1 MIKKLFFWS
10 ALFLFL
16 FTGLVYAQE
25 NEKTLEGEV
34 SRIEEEKLVIE
45 VTKGELAGG
54 EIEVFHNQ
62 EKISGSRDYKIGD
75 QLLIGWTQAE
85 GAESF
90 YIIDYVRRGSLT
102 AVFFIFAVVVLAVG
116 RWRGLSSLFSMA
128 FTFIVIF
135 QLILPAIISGT
146 SPILAA
152 VSGSF
157 LIIPFTFYLSHG
169 LNLKTTVAVVST
181 IISLMFTGLLAVY
194 FVDAAWLT
202 GYASEEA
209 GYLQTVNPEQLNM
222 RGLLLAGIIIGALGV
237 LDDITVAQSAVVRQ
251 LSEANQDLKF
261 KELFFR
267 AMNVG
272 RDHIASMVNTLI
284 LVYTGSAL
292 PLLLI
297 FVNNPHPALEIINYE
312 IIAEEI
318 VRTLVGSIGLVFAVP
333 VTTLIAVCL
342 IKRK

>member
-10 ALFLFL
+10 GIFLFL
-16 FTGLVYAQE
+16 FSGVAYAQE
-25 NEKTLEGEV
+25 KEVTLEGEV
-34 SRIEEEKLVIE
+34 SQIKEERLIIE
-45 VTKGELAGG
+45 VTKGELAGK
-54 EIEVFHNQ
+54 EVEVLHNQ

-75 QLLIGWTQAE
+75 QLLIGWTRMD
-85 GAESF
+85 GTESF
-90 YIIDYVRRGSLT
+90 YIIDYIRRQPLL
-102 AVFFIFAVVVLAVG
+102 AAFFIFSVLVLTVG
-116 RWRGLSSLFSMA
+116 RWRGLSSLLSMA
-128 FTFIVIF
+128 LTFIVIF

-146 SPILAA
+146 SPVLAA
-152 VSGSF
+152 VAGSF

-169 LNLKTTVAVVST
+169 LNLKTTVAVIST
-181 IISLMFTGLLAVY
+181 IISLIFIGLLAVY

-222 RGLLLAGIIIGALGV
+222 KGLLLAGIIIGALGV
-237 LDDITVAQSAVVRQ
+237 LDDITVAQSAVVEQ
-251 LSEANQDLKF
+251 LNSANKDLKF
-261 KELFFR
+261 KDLFFR

-297 FVNNPHPALEIINYE
+297 FVNNPHPAFEIINYE

-318 VRTLVGSIGLVFAVP
+318 IRTLVGSIGLIFAVP
-333 VTTLIAVCL
+333 VTTLIAVWL
-342 IKRK
+342 IKRR